1 MIWAVFA
8 LMTGAAVLCALWP
21 LARRRDGPEGEART
35 IAFYKAQIAEID
47 RDVARGQL
55 PEAEAGGARIEAARR
70 LIAASEQGA
79 ASAAADDKT
88 RMRRRAAALVIVIGV
103 PLVTL
108 GFYARFGNP
117 QARDEP
123 ILARLNDPSRSDD
136 LGAAVAKIEAHLIAH
151 PEDGL
156 GFKVVA
162 PAYMRLA
169 RYDEA
174 VKAYGEALRLLGD
187 NPAIRADYG
196 EAQVA
201 AAAGVVT
208 ADARTSFQQALAK
221 KPDLPKARYYI
232 ALAAE
237 QDGDKPGAADLY
249 QKLLSDAEPNAPWAP
264 LVRQRLVALGEGGPA
279 PSAKIDA
286 PPAQE
291 AAGIASLGAEQ
302 QQAAIRGMV
311 DRLAARLEEKA
322 DDPEGWR
329 KLIRAYSVLQET
341 DKAKAALA
349 KAREA
354 LNGDDAAK
362 RALDTLAKELGLES

>member
-1 MIWAVFA
+1 MIWAVFV
-8 LMTGAAVLCALWP
+8 LMTAAAVLCALWP
-21 LARRRDGPEGEART
+21 LVRRRGRQEGEART

-79 ASAAADDKT
+79 ASAGADDKT
-88 RMRRRAAALVIVIGV
+88 RMRRRAAALVILIGV

-108 GFYARFGNP
+108 GFYARFGSP
-117 QARDEP
+117 RAPDAP
-123 ILARLNDPSRSDD
+123 IVARLNDPSHKDD
-136 LGAAVAKIEAHLIAH
+136 LGVAVAKIEAHLIAH

-174 VKAYGEALRLLGD
+174 VKAYSEALRLLGD
-187 NPAIRADYG
+187 NPETRADYG

-201 AAAGVVT
+201 AAAGIVT
-208 ADARTSFQQALAK
+208 ADGRASFQQALAK
-221 KPDLPKARYYI
+221 KPDLPKARYYM

-249 QKLLSDAEPNAPWAP
+249 RKLLADAAPNAPWAP
-264 LVRQRLVALGEGGPA
+264 LVRQRLAALGGGEPA

-286 PPAQE
+286 PPAEE
-291 AAGIASLGAEQ
+291 AAGIASLGPEQ
-302 QQAAIRGMV
+302 REAAIRGMV

-354 LNGDDAAK
+354 LNGDAAAK